1 MSNMFSSW
9 ISLKKINLS
18 LFKVTDNTN
27 IEDMFYGCTLL
38 EKIDC
43 EDKKINKEFKQYKRE
58 KSVNWYDNNSRT
70 KIKTE

>member
-43 EDKKINKEFKQYKRE
+43 EDKKNK
-58 KSVNWYDNNSRT
+58 
-70 KIKTE
+70 